1 MHSIAQPT
9 TASAALPDR
18 GITASLTVEIMT
30 DPDGG
35 QLMLVAATQGNQGDL
50 QVVTVAQALAKV
62 TALREQ
68 ADRQE
73 ALINEYAETVLIPN
87 FLKAF
92 NAELEELD
100 VTTLDGISPKVAAAF
115 QGLIATAPDGTS
127 TIAVPAGQTPA
138 ERLATIR
145 TLIQQKQG
153 DA

>member
-1 MHSIAQPT
+1 MTHVTAKAPT
-9 TASAALPDR
+9 NDKSV
-18 GITASLTVEIMT
+18 TASLTVEIMT
-30 DPDGG
+30 DLDTG
-35 QLMLVAATQGNQGDL
+35 QPTLVTSTEGNQGDL
-50 QVVTVAQALAKV
+50 QVVTVAQALVKV

-73 ALINEYAETVLIPN
+73 ALINEYAEAVLIPD

-127 TIAVPAGQTPA
+127 TIAVPAGQTPT

-145 TLIQQKQG
+145 TLVQQKQ
-153 DA
+153 DQA

>member
-1 MHSIAQPT
+1 MTHVTAKAPT
-9 TASAALPDR
+9 NDKS
-18 GITASLTVEIMT
+18 ITASLTVETMT
-30 DPDGG
+30 DLDTG
-35 QLMLVAATQGNQGDL
+35 QPTLVTSTEGNHGDL
-50 QVVTVAQALAKV
+50 QMVTVTQALAKV

-73 ALINEYAETVLIPN
+73 ALINEYAETVLIPD

-127 TIAVPAGQTPA
+127 TIAVPAGQTPT

-145 TLIQQKQG
+145 TLVQQKQ
-153 DA
+153 DQA

>member
-1 MHSIAQPT
+1 MTHVTAKTPT
-9 TASAALPDR
+9 SDQS
-18 GITASLTVEIMT
+18 ITASLTVETMT
-30 DPDGG
+30 DLDTG
-35 QLMLVAATQGNQGDL
+35 QPALVTSTQGNQGDL
-50 QVVTVAQALAKV
+50 QVVTVAQALAQV

-68 ADRQE
+68 ANRQE
-73 ALINEYAETVLIPN
+73 ALINEYAETVLIPD

-115 QGLIATAPDGTS
+115 QGLIATSPDGTS

-145 TLIQQKQG
+145 TLVQQKQG